1 MLLKVT
7 DATADNEGFKDGTN
21 TNDDYA
27 YDANGN
33 MTKDENKGITK
44 IIYNHL
50 NLPTQIIFGDTN
62 QKITYL
68 YAATGQKMQKQV
80 TQNSHTATTQ
90 YMGGYQYSN
99 TRLQFFPTAEG
110 YVKNTIIQGQNSY
123 DYIYNL
129 TDHLGNIRM
138 SFGLDPKTQQ
148 LVKFEENNY
157 YPFGLKHSRY
167 NDQLREITEKQS
179 YNIQI
184 EDIITEKRSAQ
195 KTLAIPSN
203 PDAEDIVLE
212 NSGYQYKYNV
222 KELQDELGLN
232 MYDFGARN
240 YDPALGRWM
249 NIDPL
254 AEMSRSFSPYTYAVN
269 NPVYFIDPDGMM
281 QAPNGGSGQDDE
293 FNKRKK
299 NDFDDI
305 FHNGGGDAK
314 GKYRE
319 DDPNHPPSDDYVNN
333 SNYEPNYIG
342 AESGGPGKGKGGKGG
357 KKGKGAVKKSNV
369 TVYVESDKLG
379 HVYIEVN
386 GTVFS
391 FGRYNGSYSPA
402 SGEFGPVGVGVLL
415 KKTHSFAVERMAKN
429 PTSVYNFPGA
439 DANKTFNYLNN
450 AYNSGT
456 PNEYSG
462 GMIIGTYSLLGN
474 NCTTVTCNALQAGG
488 VDIST
493 IQSPMTFKLNMAFPN
508 QFGGSAYPPR

>member
-179 YNIQI
+179 YNIQL
-184 EDIITEKRSAQ
+184 ENFITEKRSAQ

-212 NSGYQYKYNV
+212 NSGYQYKYNG
-222 KELQDELGLN
+222 KEFQDELGLN
-232 MYDFGARN
+232 MYDYGWRN
-240 YDPALGRWM
+240 YMPDIGRWTQ
-249 NIDPL
+249 IDPL
-254 AEMSRSFSPYTYAVN
+254 FNDLKFANDINSIDEDDPQEVYMSIINDLELGGAIYNTDNLNPYGYGYN
-269 NPVYFIDPDGMM
+269 NPVSFDDPDGRCPACWGAAMG
-281 QAPNGGSGQDDE
+281 ALVEYGGQFVANLAEGKSLGKAMTDIDVADVLVSAGE
-293 FNKRKK
+293 GAITGGVSAIRSVTAKTAITVGSEIIK
-299 NDFDDI
+299 NTLDV
-305 FHNGGGDAK
+305 K
-314 GKYRE
+314 
-319 DDPNHPPSDDYVNN
+319 V
-333 SNYEPNYIG
+333 
-342 AESGGPGKGKGGKGG
+342 KGGKPSVKVNDAKTVARNTVIGLAVNGAG
-357 KKGKGAVKKSNV
+357 KAIPSPKVKVKSEITPKQAVKTARTNGAVTRAERKEIQTQAKKVLKDNK
-369 TVYVESDKLG
+369 TINKT
-379 HVYIEVN
+379 VN
-386 GTVFS
+386 GS
-391 FGRYNGSYSPA
+391 
-402 SGEFGPVGVGVLL
+402 
-415 KKTHSFAVERMAKN
+415 
-429 PTSVYNFPGA
+429 PGA
-439 DANKTFNYLNN
+439 TV
-450 AYNSGT
+450 
-456 PNEYSG
+456 SG
-462 GMIIGTYSLLGN
+462 GTAETVKRKEDRANGN
-474 NCTTVTCNALQAGG
+474 
-488 VDIST
+488 
-493 IQSPMTFKLNMAFPN
+493 
-508 QFGGSAYPPR
+508 